1 MQIDDFQQMG
11 TKSQRKTR
19 AGCLSPLSKHP
30 IPEYLHRFFLPGTS
44 QENKESEK
52 GFPFFPNLR
61 SQFAGFHLRFCAL
74 GPRSFSC
81 QSDDQQLPRW
91 SYAGI
96 GSPGT
101 KLGTVRDCVCDSTG
115 HKTSTPPR
123 PRATHP
129 CHSPTRKLAKLQA
142 RTARQALPIGLWIRR
157 SR

>member
-1 MQIDDFQQMG
+1 M
-11 TKSQRKTR
+11 SR
-19 AGCLSPLSKHP
+19 LSLSALQASNP
-30 IPEYLHRFFLPGTS
+30 GVFAPFLFLTGTS

-52 GFPFFPNLR
+52 GFPLFPNLR
-61 SQFAGFHLRFCAL
+61 NQFSGFHLRFCAL

-101 KLGTVRDCVCDSTG
+101 KLGTVRDCVCDSAG
-115 HKTSTPPR
+115 HKTS
-123 PRATHP
+123 HP
-129 CHSPTRKLAKLQA
+129 VPLIRCHSPTRKLAKLQA